1 MSYLHLKEKTK
12 INDDKEQWLEQ
23 ERKGKVMEE
32 KFEKEE
38 KRKRNLE
45 KGWMCNSFWILGN
58 ITNYF
63 SLLTHAFLWFLWLFL
78 YVKE

>member
-1 MSYLHLKEKTK
+1 MIKS
-12 INDDKEQWLEQ
+12 NDKE

-45 KGWMCNSFWILGN
+45 KG
-58 ITNYF
+58 
-63 SLLTHAFLWFLWLFL
+63 
-78 YVKE
+78 